1 MTTQQVSSPEASAV
15 PTFSIPPMAVGR
27 YFDAAGVWRPLAY
40 SSLELERAR
49 IAALRVL
56 QSFHFRTGGNI
67 MFTSMWDEG
76 AQLMPVERAIM
87 SYGMVV
93 ISADSSPF
101 DAGRVE
107 SIARRFE
114 LKGALGI
121 TAGCLEGL
129 ARMGHDPAKLFAG
142 MVVWARPGAY
152 QTLCAIGTLNVHRC
166 MELGPAFA
174 LECHAKS
181 GAHIDRFEWDVEEDE
196 GEILLTSRLERSEPF
211 QRLRT
216 GQRGRVMRGVCAC
229 GNADPRIVLD

>member
-1 MTTQQVSSPEASAV
+1 MTTQSSSVAETYGV
-15 PTFSIPPMAVGR
+15 PPLAVGR
-27 YFDAAGVWRPLAY
+27 YFDATGTWRPIAY
-40 SSLELERAR
+40 SSLELERGR
-49 IAALRVL
+49 VAALRVL

-114 LKGALGI
+114 LKGAMGI
-121 TAGCLEGL
+121 TAATLEGL
-129 ARMGHDPAKLFAG
+129 ARMGHDPAKVFAG

-152 QTLCAIGTLNVHRC
+152 ETLSAIATLDVHRC

-174 LECHAKS
+174 IECHAKS
-181 GAHIDRFEWDVEEDE
+181 GAHLDRFEWDVTEDG
-196 GEILLTSRLERSEPF
+196 GEIVLTSRLERSESF
-211 QRLRT
+211 QRFHT
-216 GQRGRVMRGVCAC
+216 GHRGRLLRGVCAC
-229 GNADPRIVLD
+229 GNADPRVLLD